1 MKISTLAVREKLKKT
16 LIWLQFD
23 QQVIFEV
30 ATFSAKGRRR
40 WESHVTHKSVEW
52 NTRSAMES

>member
-30 ATFSAKGRRR
+30 ATFSAKGRGR
-40 WESHVTHKSVEW
+40 WESHVTHKSV
-52 NTRSAMES
+52 